1 MALPNLFAKRFLGID
16 VGTSAVRIVELED
29 DAIPKLTNYGE
40 LKTEVLRKD
49 MPILGKKAMAFFSV
63 PEASAMIRAIIEA
76 AKIKTRQC
84 VFSIPD
90 FSTFFTNFKLP
101 PMTEAEI
108 KEAVIFEA
116 RQHIP
121 LPLESVTI
129 DWQLIS
135 GAPGNGQNI
144 EILLAAIP
152 NEIVNQ
158 YKEIAKNINLEIISL
173 EAEIFGLIEA
183 LIKTDDVRTICLVDI
198 GAQSTM
204 CSVVEKKILMTS
216 HSFDMA
222 SNYLLDKT
230 LNNLLLDAETIKQIK
245 KNYGLNFFQICPKMT
260 LFLMLLKIIRTD
272 YKRNRINI
280 AGI

>member
-1 MALPNLFAKRFLGID
+1 
-16 VGTSAVRIVELED
+16 
-29 DAIPKLTNYGE
+29 
-40 LKTEVLRKD
+40 
-49 MPILGKKAMAFFSV
+49 
-63 PEASAMIRAIIEA
+63 
-76 AKIKTRQC
+76 
-84 VFSIPD
+84 
-90 FSTFFTNFKLP
+90 
-101 PMTEAEI
+101 MTEAEI

-204 CSVVEKKILMTS
+204 CSVVEKK
-216 HSFDMA
+216 F
-222 SNYLLDKT
+222 
-230 LNNLLLDAETIKQIK
+230 
-245 KNYGLNFFQICPKMT
+245 
-260 LFLMLLKIIRTD
+260 
-272 YKRNRINI
+272 
-280 AGI
+280 